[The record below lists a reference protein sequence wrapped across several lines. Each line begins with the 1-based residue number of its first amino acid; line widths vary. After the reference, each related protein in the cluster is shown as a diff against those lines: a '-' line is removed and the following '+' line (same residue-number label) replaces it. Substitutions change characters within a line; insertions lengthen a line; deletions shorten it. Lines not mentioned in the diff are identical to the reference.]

1 MPENKRISG
10 WVTRFILMMLQ
21 GTELVCG
28 SQGVLEI
35 PAGCLESSVV
45 HVEGE
50 LSFGKCTLFEVSKGV
65 AGCHQRYVHTRVQN
79 DPVFLKVLRNEQKK
93 EPKLSILVGPQGS
106 PKKTNQDS
114 TPCTIPGLRPYF
126 QVHSG
131 RLSPTSRGGHAA
143 RETFVL
149 RLSCS
154 PCSYLS
160 ARGRSPQQ
168 PVNPFQTHMGV
179 HMWFLVA

>member
-35 PAGCLESSVV
+35 RAGCLESSVV

-65 AGCHQRYVHTRVQN
+65 VGCHQRSVHTGVQN
-79 DPVFLKVLRNEQKK
+79 DPVFLKLLRNEQKK

-106 PKKTNQDS
+106 PKKNQ
-114 TPCTIPGLRPYF
+114 PGLDTLHHTRSEA
-126 QVHSG
+126 VLSG
-131 RLSPTSRGGHAA
+131 AFREAFTNIQGWSRSEGD
-143 RETFVL
+143 V
-149 RLSCS
+149 CS
-154 PCSYLS
+154 PSELLS
-160 ARGRSPQQ
+160 LLLPLGEGKEPPA
-168 PVNPFQTHMGV
+168 
-179 HMWFLVA
+179 AC